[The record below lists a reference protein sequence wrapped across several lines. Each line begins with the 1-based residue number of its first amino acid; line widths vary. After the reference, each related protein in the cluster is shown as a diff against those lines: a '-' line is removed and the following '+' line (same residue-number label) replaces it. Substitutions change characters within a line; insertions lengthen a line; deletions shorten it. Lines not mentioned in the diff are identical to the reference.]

1 MISVN
6 LRLGKTWGFGPEK
19 NGGGAARSSRDSG
32 PAAGPALSA
41 PQGNR
46 GLFTQPSSS
55 RKYSL
60 TVAMSG
66 RNLLN
71 HTNQGPIIGDINSPL
86 FGRANQVAGSPNG
99 EGFSENASNRRLELQ
114 IRFTY

>member
-1 MISVN
+1 
-6 LRLGKTWGFGPEK
+6 
-19 NGGGAARSSRDSG
+19 
-32 PAAGPALSA
+32 
-41 PQGNR
+41 
-46 GLFTQPSSS
+46 
-55 RKYSL
+55 
-60 TVAMSG
+60 MSG